1 MLGGGFAFKK
11 VAIPLLIT
19 AGDEKA
25 LPHLW
30 GAGEAAI
37 VGRVFAVGVLHG
49 R

>member
-1 MLGGGFAFKK
+1 MDARRGGAFKK

-25 LPHLW
+25 LPHLREREPLL
-30 GAGEAAI
+30 GGLQSAAA
-37 VGRVFAVGVLHG
+37 R